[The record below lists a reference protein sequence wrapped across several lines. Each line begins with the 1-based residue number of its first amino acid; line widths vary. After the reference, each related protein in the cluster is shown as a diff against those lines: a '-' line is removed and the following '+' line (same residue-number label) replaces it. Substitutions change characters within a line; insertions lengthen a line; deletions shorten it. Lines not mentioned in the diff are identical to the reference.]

1 MLTKN
6 TRGRN
11 REKKNKSTTINK
23 RQQKKLKGKK
33 KVQEELWLYKEKKIK
48 VCKKLAENTVL
59 YIFHYD
65 FFRLGERENNIFL
78 YIIYCNKHSKN

>member
-33 KVQEELWLYKEKKIK
+33 SVGGA
-48 VCKKLAENTVL
+48 VVV
-59 YIFHYD
+59 
-65 FFRLGERENNIFL
+65 
-78 YIIYCNKHSKN
+78 